1 MHVARIRSS
10 HVDKQG
16 RRRDYES
23 RYLRRTYRD
32 GGTVR
37 HETLANLSG
46 LPEPVTDAIEAALKG
61 SALVPAGQAVT
72 ITASVPHGHVA
83 AVHAMAVK
91 LGLPALLGPACRQR
105 VLALALI
112 ISRVVAPASKL
123 STARW
128 WADTTL
134 GADLGAAASTDDI
147 YAAMDWLEGRQ
158 DTIEAKLA
166 RRHLGPEPNPSRMA
180 LFDLSS
186 SWLEGRCCPLAAR
199 GYSRDGKKGRL
210 QIEYGLLTDPEGRP
224 AAVRVFPGNTGDPAA
239 FTEIVTV
246 IRGKFK
252 LAKMVMVGDRGM
264 ITKARIEALNQDEN
278 GNKVPDPYGWIT
290 ALRAPAIRK
299 LMADGGPL
307 QMSLFDQQNLAEITS
322 PDYPGERLV
331 ACRNPVLAADRA
343 RTRSELL
350 AATEKLLAPI
360 IARVAAGRLTGGGE
374 IGVAVGKVI
383 SKYNT
388 GKHFVITI
396 TDDSLTVARNQAQ
409 IDDEAALD
417 GFYVLRTP
425 IPASQLDAPGVIT
438 AYKNLKYVERDFRSI
453 KADDLDL
460 RPVFHR
466 LEERVKAHVLIC
478 MLGCYLVWHLRRAWA
493 PLTFTDEDPPAAT
506 EKLLAPLIARVAARR
521 LHGAG
526 AIGVEVGMVISKYKA
541 GKHFHVEITDTTLAI
556 TRNQGQIDA
565 EAALD
570 GFYVLRTPLPAAEL
584 DAPGVVTA
592 YKNLRYVE
600 RDFRHIKS
608 DDLDLR
614 PVFHRLEERVRAH
627 VLICM
632 LACYLTWHLRR
643 AWAPLTF
650 TDEDPPA
657 PTDPVLPATRSAQAQ
672 AKAAYQHDQYGRP

>member
-1 MHVARIRSS
+1 MHVARNRRTYVARS
-10 HVDKQG
+10 G
-16 RRRDYES
+16 ERRVYES
-23 RYLRRTYRD
+23 VLVRRTYRD
-32 GGTVR
+32 GGKVR
-37 HETLANLSG
+37 HETLANLSA
-46 LPEPVTDAIEAALKG
+46 LPGEAVAAIEATLRG
-61 SALVPAGQAVT
+61 QRLVPAADAVT
-72 ITASVPHGHVA
+72 VAGSLPHGHVA

-91 LGLPALLGPACRQR
+91 LGLPALLGPEGRER
-105 VLALALI
+105 DLALALI
-112 ISRVVAPASKL
+112 TARVVAPASKL
-123 STARW
+123 STLTW

-134 GADLGAAASTDDI
+134 GADLGAASTDEI
-147 YAAMDWLEGRQ
+147 YAAMDWLAGRQ
-158 DTIEAKLA
+158 GQIEKRLA
-166 RRHLGPEPNPSRMA
+166 ARHLGPAANPARMA

-246 IRGKFK
+246 IRDKFK

-264 ITKARIEALNQDEN
+264 ITKARIEALNQDED
-278 GNKVPDPYGWIT
+278 GNKVPDPYEWIT

-322 PDYPGERLV
+322 PDYPGERLI

-360 IARVAAGRLTGGGE
+360 IARVAAGRLTGAGE

-388 GKHFVITI
+388 SKHFVITI

-409 IDDEAALD
+409 IGGEAALD

-425 IPASQLDAPGVIT
+425 LPASQLDAAGVVT

-478 MLGCYLVWHLRRAWA
+478 ML
-493 PLTFTDEDPPAAT
+493 
-506 EKLLAPLIARVAARR
+506 
-521 LHGAG
+521 
-526 AIGVEVGMVISKYKA
+526 
-541 GKHFHVEITDTTLAI
+541 
-556 TRNQGQIDA
+556 
-565 EAALD
+565 
-570 GFYVLRTPLPAAEL
+570 
-584 DAPGVVTA
+584 
-592 YKNLRYVE
+592 
-600 RDFRHIKS
+600 
-608 DDLDLR
+608 
-614 PVFHRLEERVRAH
+614 
-627 VLICM
+627 
-632 LACYLTWHLRR
+632 ACYLTWHLRR

-650 TDEDPPA
+650 TDQDPPTA
-657 PTDPVLPATRSAQAQ
+657 TDPAAPARRSAAAQ
-672 AKAAYQHDQYGRP
+672 AKASRQHDEYARPYRSFRGLLGHLATLTRNQVRFAGAPATVPMLAEPTSTQREAFDLIGAPIPLALK